1 MDSEPKINPNLANHE
16 SLTTMPGIG
25 EALAE
30 RIIAGRPYRA
40 PEDLLRITGIGP
52 SLLERVQHRLVFN
65 EDGLQAAR
73 PGLAP
78 AVEKTAAPQSGAAAR
93 AALGTSQPDFITRE
107 RAMWLV
113 LVGGAVSAVVAVIL
127 SLAILAGING
137 TLSVERQDS
146 IRQLRIQADVMSTQ
160 LDAIS
165 ANLDS
170 IQSRLRAVEGL
181 SGRMTLIEDEAQ
193 ALRGEMDSALTELGR
208 VEDTVAALSD
218 QIGSIKE
225 SVNQFDQFLQGIRSL
240 LGQIFPGPVPEV
252 TP

>member
-1 MDSEPKINPNLANHE
+1 MDSEPKINPNLASRE
-16 SLTTMPGIG
+16 SLTTVPGIG

-30 RIIAGRPYRA
+30 RIIDGRPYQA

-52 SLLERVQHRLVFN
+52 RLLERMQHSLVFN
-65 EDGLQAAR
+65 EDGPPAAR
-73 PGLAP
+73 QGTAP
-78 AVEKTAAPQSGAAAR
+78 AVGTSAPRKAAATPS
-93 AALGTSQPDFITRE
+93 AVSKSQPEFITRE

-113 LVGGAVSAVVAVIL
+113 LVGSALSAVVAVIL

-160 LDAIS
+160 LDGIS
-165 ANLDS
+165 ADLDS
-170 IQSRLRAVEGL
+170 VQSRLRAVEGL
-181 SGRMTLIEDEAQ
+181 SGRMSLIEDEAQ
-193 ALRGEMDSALTELGR
+193 ALQGEMDSALTELSR

-218 QIGSIKE
+218 QMGSIKE
-225 SVNQFDQFLQGIRSL
+225 SVNKFDQFLQGIRSL